1 MSHSDTRAV
10 VLGAL
15 ATKRRQDVAELETE
29 LLAAGP
35 ECPCDSQWL
44 VKAGV
49 AAAKSLGVRMR
60 VGTGDAWAFKSVETL
75 TRYLDGLVEK
85 ENAA

>member
-1 MSHSDTRAV
+1 LSRADTRAV
-10 VLGAL
+10 VLDAL
-15 ATKRRQDVAELETE
+15 ATKRRRDVVELESE

-44 VKAGV
+44 VKTGV
-49 AAAKSLGVRMR
+49 AASKSLGVRLR
-60 VGTGDAWAFKSVETL
+60 VRAADAWAFKSVETL
-75 TRYLDGLVEK
+75 TTYLDGLVEQ